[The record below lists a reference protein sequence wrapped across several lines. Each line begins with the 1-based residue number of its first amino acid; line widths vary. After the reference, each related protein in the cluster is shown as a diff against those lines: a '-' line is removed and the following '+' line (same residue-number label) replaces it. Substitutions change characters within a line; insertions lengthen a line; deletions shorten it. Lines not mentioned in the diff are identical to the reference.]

1 MLAAAP
7 PPTGMTRFDLLVIL
21 AYGAGMLAI
30 GWYYSKR
37 TRSTEDYHLGGR
49 SMRSSTVGLSLF
61 ATLLSTITY
70 LALPGEMVNKG
81 PILLW
86 WMAGF
91 PLVYLVV
98 GYLLIPHFMRIKATS
113 GYEILEAALG
123 LRIRLLGAV
132 IFLATRMLWMAL
144 IIFITAKIIIV
155 EVMGWPPHA
164 TPYVAVVIGLVTVA
178 FTYMGGL
185 RAVVLTDVIQ
195 SFLLLGG
202 AIASVIVISV
212 KLGGVG
218 TWWPTEWSANWEH
231 QPVFSWDPYTRATVV
246 GSIVFMTI
254 WWICTAGSD
263 QMAIQR
269 YLATRDARTARR
281 AFFVTLASNVVVT
294 AVLASLGFAL
304 LGFFQSGQGHLPEHL
319 TIAKDGDKIFPYFIV
334 HYLPPGVTGL
344 VISGLLAAA
353 MSSLSSGINSSGSV
367 ISVDFVDRIFGRS
380 QSEAVNVRR
389 TKVVSLIVGLVAVAL
404 SSLMGMVTGNLMEVT
419 VRTNHVFV
427 APLFGLFFM
436 AIFVPFATPLATA
449 VGALA
454 GCVVAIFIA
463 YWDLISKA
471 LVAAGLLAEA
481 SPPLSFQW
489 ISLIAIAV
497 NMLVAIPLSLLGPQT
512 RRAANGLPLAE
523 TIENQDT

>member
-1 MLAAAP
+1 MLATAQQL
-7 PPTGMTRFDLLVIL
+7 TGMTWLDLLIIA
-21 AYGAGMLAI
+21 AYGAGMLFI

-49 SMRSSTVGLSLF
+49 SMRSSSIGLSLF

-86 WMAGF
+86 WMVSF
-91 PLVYLVV
+91 PVAYVVV
-98 GYLLIPHFMRIKATS
+98 GYLLIPHFMRLKATS
-113 GYEILEAALG
+113 GYEILEATLG

-144 IIFITAKIIIV
+144 IIYITAKIIIV
-155 EVMGWPPHA
+155 QVMGWPPQS
-164 TPYVAVVIGLVTVA
+164 TPYVAVVIGLVTVV

-202 AIASVIVISV
+202 AVLCIVVISV

-218 TWWPTEWSANWEH
+218 AWWPTEWSPNWQH
-231 QPVFSWDPYTRATVV
+231 QPVFSWDPHVRATVI
-246 GSIVFMTI
+246 GSIIFMTI

-269 YLATRDARTARR
+269 YLATRDARAARR
-281 AFFVTLASNVVVT
+281 AFAVTLGSNIVVT
-294 AVLASLGFAL
+294 VVLASLGFAL
-304 LGFFQSGQGHLPEHL
+304 LGFFQSGLGHLPENM

-380 QSEAVNVRR
+380 ESEAINIRR
-389 TKVVSLIVGLVAVAL
+389 TKIVSLIVGLVAVAL

-436 AIFVPFATPLATA
+436 AIFVPFATPLGTA

-454 GCVVAIFIA
+454 GCIVAILIA
-463 YWDLISKA
+463 YWDMIT
-471 LVAAGLLAEA
+471 GLA
-481 SPPLSFQW
+481 PLSFQW
-489 ISLIAIAV
+489 ISLIALIV
-497 NMLVAIPLSLLGPQT
+497 NLLVAIPLSLLVPQQ
-512 RRAANGLPLAE
+512 RRAASDLSAIGK
-523 TIENQDT
+523 EN